1 ADGQTGDGKPNQPDI
16 MVVDKKQKRAIV
28 IDVAIPSDSHIKEK
42 EHEKLEKYQQLE
54 RMWGVKTS
62 VIPVVIGALW
72 ALTPKLVGPPYIFYF
87 GIKFYAE
94 DPSKLKDETIRYLFY
109 LQVCQDVRRGR
120 LLCPPYLKP
129 RFSALMLQAERGDH
143 IEAAE
148 PTEENQEVQQIYK
161 TLWEK
166 TKLSTSWVQI
176 QWAWSSTRTKCWWEN
191 ISGRSETSLTIF
203 VHMFFC
209 SEQRITKLHFK
220 DETFE
225 LRVAGKHH
233 YVFTLSG
240 SSSAECQRAEKQ
252 NNQQQNNNISFM
264 YETKILL
271 SEDAAEQNQVKPSA
285 PWENSGPLRRS
296 RSLDADRPIRQQR
309 RRKQLVEPDSFIDR
323 RTEEIPYKE
332 VSSFTSAE
340 KKQVEIEET
349 EQQLKK
355 HKFDLENDKS
365 FTVKVE
371 EQFTVYVPGGV
382 LSDDIKDEF
391 RGRKAAEEVNS
402 RRRVVSMEELC
413 RVSGL
418 DPLWDWNLTWYTSQ
432 PDLTQCFQ
440 HTVLVWFPCVYLWT
454 CSPLYLLYL
463 QLRPHR
469 GVIPLS
475 KVCCSKM
482 LLGLS
487 LASVGFLEI
496 FYFLVKKNEEI
507 QNHLLI
513 LIGPLIR
520 SLTLVLAVV
529 IIQVERMKGCRTSI
543 LLFLFWTLLV
553 LCSLVPLKVN
563 VEQIIDQG
571 FSSDAVRFVAFFICF
586 SLQLIELILSCF
598 CDRRPLSEKYT
609 YVQNQCPEED
619 ASFLSKFFFFWF
631 SRKEPAGSGLSWFC
645 SRSWS
650 SYSAAPTEKTR
661 LLRKKVKGRDYGLLL
676 LQALGSNFGLYFL
689 YGTLCLLLHDAFMFA
704 VPQVLSLLL
713 TFMKDKDAEV
723 WKGFLF
729 ASLLFLLSCLQS
741 LLNHQYMFHCFTVG
755 MRLKTAVMG
764 LVYRKVT
771 DRQSLLISSVARRQ
785 CTLGEIINLVSVDTQ
800 KLMDF
805 VVYFNCIWVAPIEI
819 ALCFYFL
826 WQLLGPSAL
835 AGITAVVL
843 LFPLNGFIAKIRS
856 KLQEVQMKFMDDRI
870 KLMNEILSGVKIL
883 KFYAW
888 EEAFLRRVGI
898 LRDEE
903 LNALKKS
910 QILYSASLAS
920 FSSSS
925 FLAVVS
931 LRRLKNFLCQDELKP
946 DNVER
951 LPHNTDG
958 DSVVIEDGSFSW
970 TNDGPPCLQRINMK
984 VKMGSLVAVV
994 GHVGSGKSSLLS
1006 AMLGEM
1012 ERRSGFVSIKGS
1024 VAYVPQQAWIQ
1035 NASLKDNILF
1045 CGERKESWYHRV
1057 LEACALLPDLDI
1069 LPARDSTEIGE
1080 KGLNLSG
1087 GQKQRVSL
1095 ARAVYR
1101 KSDVYLLDDPLSA
1114 VDAHVGQYIF
1124 DRVIGS
1130 RGLLKDKTRVLVTHG
1145 LSFLSKADLVLV
1157 IEEGQISEM
1166 GSYTELM
1173 DRKGAFAKFIHNFSG
1188 NQRRE
1193 ISSPRDKSSRKSVSR
1208 HSMTDFSIDLSQE
1221 QLISCDMGS
1230 ASVHLLEAVDQ
1241 DLDAEDA
1248 GKLTEA
1254 DKANTGRVKLQLYR
1268 EYFRTVG
1275 LTFIM
1280 TIIFLCAFQQAASL
1294 AYNYW
1299 LSLWAD
1305 ELPVNGTQTDH
1316 ELKLSVFGTLGI
1328 TQGIAMFGTTLA
1340 IALGGIVASRQLHAD
1355 LLHSVLHSP
1364 MSFFEVTPSGNLLNR
1379 FSKEIDAI
1387 DCMIPD
1393 GLKMML
1399 GYLFK
1404 LLEVCIILLLATPFT
1419 GLFLLPLTCVY
1430 IFIQSFYVASSCQLR
1445 RLEAVSRSPIYSH
1458 FSETVQ
1464 GASVIRAFGEQRRF
1478 ILQANRRIDNNQE
1491 AYFPR
1496 FVATRWL
1503 AVNLEF
1509 LGNLL
1514 VLAAA
1519 ILSVRGRD
1527 ELSPGIVGLAVS
1539 HSLQVTGI
1547 LSWIVRSWTDVENN
1561 IVSVERVKEYESTPK
1576 EAAWTLKGSLLPAAW
1591 PTTGN
1596 IQFEDYGLQYR
1607 KGLDWALNNISIN
1620 IQDREK
1626 VGIVGRT
1633 GAGKSSLAL
1642 GIFRI
1647 LEAAKGQIV
1656 IDGINI
1662 DQIGLH
1668 DLRSRI
1674 TIIPQDPVLFS
1685 GSLRMNLDPFDNYSD
1700 EDLWKALELAHLRSF
1715 VSELPQK
1722 LNHQCCEGGENFS
1735 LGQRQLLCLARA
1747 LLRKTRI
1754 LVLDEA
1760 TAAVDL
1766 RTDHLIQSTIRTQ
1779 FDDCTVLTIAH
1790 RLNTIMDYT
1799 R

>member
-1 ADGQTGDGKPNQPDI
+1 MED
-16 MVVDKKQKRAIV
+16 
-28 IDVAIPSDSHIKEK
+28 
-42 EHEKLEKYQQLE
+42 LC
-54 RMWGVKTS
+54 S
-62 VIPVVIGALW
+62 V
-72 ALTPKLVGPPYIFYF
+72 
-87 GIKFYAE
+87 
-94 DPSKLKDETIRYLFY
+94 
-109 LQVCQDVRRGR
+109 
-120 LLCPPYLKP
+120 
-129 RFSALMLQAERGDH
+129 
-143 IEAAE
+143 
-148 PTEENQEVQQIYK
+148 N
-161 TLWEK
+161 
-166 TKLSTSWVQI
+166 
-176 QWAWSSTRTKCWWEN
+176 
-191 ISGRSETSLTIF
+191 
-203 VHMFFC
+203 
-209 SEQRITKLHFK
+209 
-220 DETFE
+220 
-225 LRVAGKHH
+225 
-233 YVFTLSG
+233 
-240 SSSAECQRAEKQ
+240 
-252 NNQQQNNNISFM
+252 
-264 YETKILL
+264 
-271 SEDAAEQNQVKPSA
+271 
-285 PWENSGPLRRS
+285 
-296 RSLDADRPIRQQR
+296 
-309 RRKQLVEPDSFIDR
+309 
-323 RTEEIPYKE
+323 
-332 VSSFTSAE
+332 
-340 KKQVEIEET
+340 
-349 EQQLKK
+349 
-355 HKFDLENDKS
+355 
-365 FTVKVE
+365 
-371 EQFTVYVPGGV
+371 
-382 LSDDIKDEF
+382 
-391 RGRKAAEEVNS
+391 
-402 RRRVVSMEELC
+402 
-413 RVSGL
+413 GL
-418 DPLWDWNLTWYTSQ
+418 DPLWDWNLTWYTSR

-463 QLRPHR
+463 QLRPHP

-475 KVCCSKM
+475 KLCCSKT

-487 LASVGFLEI
+487 LASFGLLEI
-496 FYFLVKKNEEI
+496 FYFLVKKNDEI
-507 QNHLLI
+507 QSHLLI
-513 LIGPLIR
+513 LMGPLIR
-520 SLTLVLAVV
+520 TLTLVLAVV
-529 IIQVERMKGCRTSI
+529 IIQVERMKGRRSSI

-553 LCSLVPLKVN
+553 VCSLVPLKVD

-598 CDRRPLSEKYT
+598 SDRRPLSEKHIYI
-609 YVQNQCPEED
+609 QNQCPEED

-631 SRKEPAGSGLSWFC
+631 SSLVVQGYRCPLQAVDLWPLRDQDSSIQIMTDLERFWTQNCKQMQEEPADSGPLH

-650 SYSAAPTEKTR
+650 GGSAVPTEKTR
-661 LLRKKVKGRDYGLLL
+661 LLRKNGKGRGYGLFLL
-676 LQALGSNFGLYFL
+676 CALGRSFGLYFL
-689 YGTLCLLLHDAFMFA
+689 CGTLCLLLHDVFMFA

-713 TFMKDKDAEV
+713 AFMRDKDAEI

-741 LLNHQYMFHCFTVG
+741 LLHHQYMFHCFTVG

-764 LVYRKVT
+764 LVYRKC
-771 DRQSLLISSVARRQ
+771 LLISSAARQR
-785 CTLGEIINLVSVDTQ
+785 CNLGEIINLVSADTQ

-805 VVYFNCIWVAPIEI
+805 VVYFNCIWVTPIEI

-835 AGITAVVL
+835 AGITAVFL
-843 LFPLNGFIAKIRS
+843 IFPLNGFIAKMRG
-856 KLQEVQMKFMDDRI
+856 KLQEVQMKFMDGRI

-898 LRDEE
+898 LRDGE

-910 QILYSASLAS
+910 QILHSISLAS
-920 FSSSS
+920 FNSSS
-925 FLAVVS
+925 FLIAFSVFGVYVLIDERNILDAQKIFVSVALINILKTPLSQLPFAMSTTMQAIVS
-931 LRRLKNFLCQDELKP
+931 LRRLRNFLYFDELKT

-951 LPHNTDG
+951 LPNSREGDG
-958 DSVVIEDGSFSW
+958 VVIEGGSFSW
-970 TNDGPPCLQRINMK
+970 TDDGQPCLQRINMK
-984 VKMGSLVAVV
+984 VKTGSLVAVV

-1012 ERRSGFVSIKGS
+1012 ERRCGSVSIKGS

-1069 LPARDSTEIGE
+1069 LPAGDSTEIGE

-1087 GQKQRVSL
+1087 GQKQRISL

-1114 VDAHVGQYIF
+1114 VDAHVGQHIF

-1130 RGLLKDKTRVLVTHG
+1130 RGLLKDKTRVLVTHS

-1157 IEEGQISEM
+1157 MEEGQISEM
-1166 GSYTELM
+1166 GSYIELM
-1173 DRKGAFAKFIHNFSG
+1173 ERKGAFAKFIHTFSG
-1188 NQRRE
+1188 NQSRE
-1193 ISSPRDKSSRKSVSR
+1193 SSTPRDKSSRKSVSR
-1208 HSMTDFSIDLSQE
+1208 LSMTDFSIDLSQE
-1221 QLISCDMGS
+1221 QLISCDMSS
-1230 ASVHLLEAVDQ
+1230 ASVKMMEAVDH
-1241 DLDAEDA
+1241 DAGAEDA

-1254 DKANTGRVKLQLYR
+1254 DKPHTGRVKLQMYR
-1268 EYFRTVG
+1268 EYFRTIG

-1305 ELPVNGTQTDH
+1305 EPPVNGTQSDH
-1316 ELKLSVFGTLGI
+1316 ELKLSVFAALGFS
-1328 TQGIAMFGTTLA
+1328 QGMAMFGTTLA
-1340 IALGGIVASRQLHAD
+1340 IALGGIVASRHLHAN
-1355 LLHSVLHSP
+1355 LLCSILHSP

-1379 FSKEIDAI
+1379 FSKEVDAI

-1404 LLEVCIILLLATPFT
+1404 LLEVCIILLLAAPFT
-1419 GLFLLPLTCVY
+1419 GLVLLPLTCVY

-1458 FSETVQ
+1458 FNETMQ
-1464 GASVIRAFGEQRRF
+1464 GTSVIRAFGEQRRF
-1478 ILQANRRIDNNQE
+1478 VLQADRLIDNNQE

-1519 ILSVRGRD
+1519 ILSVQGRD

-1561 IVSVERVKEYESTPK
+1561 IVSVERVKEYDNTPK
-1576 EAAWTLKGSLLPAAW
+1576 EAAWTLEGSLLPATW

-1607 KGLDWALNNISIN
+1607 KGLDWALNDISIN
-1620 IQDREK
+1620 IQEREK

-1647 LEAAKGQIV
+1647 LEAVKGRIL

-1662 DQIGLH
+1662 AQIGLH

-1685 GSLRMNLDPFDNYSD
+1685 GSLRMNLDPFDTCSD
-1700 EDLWKALELAHLRSF
+1700 EDLWKALELAHLSSF
-1715 VSELPQK
+1715 VSALPQK
-1722 LNHQCCEGGENFS
+1722 LNYHCCEGGENLS

-1766 RTDHLIQSTIRTQ
+1766 KTDQLIQSTIRTQ

-1799 R
+1799 RVIVMDRGSIAEMDSPSQLIRLQGHFYQMCCEAGLA